1 MSPTNKKKQMRE
13 REREEEEEE
22 EEEEEVKPSFTSV
35 SKLASQ
41 KRNLLT

>member
-13 REREEEEEE
+13 KEEEEE